1 MFFSKSKDFLFIH
14 IPKTAGTSLKLA
26 FRPYGIDDPLTIS
39 ADPELSRF
47 LENRPR
53 HLVERG
59 MAFPNHLGVR
69 SVARLTKLDLETLTI
84 MSVVRDPWRRMQS
97 LYRHIRRDKRHPY
110 NAIAAGQALKG
121 FVGHLLKRR
130 QDRPYVDTLPQMDY
144 LVDQSGRV
152 GVDVIL
158 KQDSLEDGL
167 HLLCRDLQISLELPR
182 ANASPEHQDAPDA
195 IDSETQDMIADYEAG
210 IIRLLGYQPGGRD
223 GPFASKVLFRTN
235 RKQGRQK
242 TASAD
247 FPGVD

>member
-1 MFFSKSKDFLFIH
+1 M
-14 IPKTAGTSLKLA
+14 KLA
-26 FRPYGIDDPLTIS
+26 FRPYGIDDPLEIS

-59 MAFPNHLGVR
+59 MVFPNHLGVR
-69 SVARLTKLDLETLTI
+69 SVARLTRLDLDTLTI
-84 MSVVRDPWRRMQS
+84 MTVVRDPWRRMQS
-97 LYRHIRRDKRHPY
+97 LYRHIRRDERHPY

-130 QDRPYVDTLPQMDY
+130 DDRPYVDTLPQMDY

-158 KQDSLEDGL
+158 KQDCLEDGL
-167 HLLCRDLQISLELPR
+167 RILCRDLQMPLELPR

-195 IDSETQDMIADYEAG
+195 LDHETRDMIAEYEAG
-210 IIRLLGYQPGGRD
+210 IVRLLGFRPDAQD
-223 GPFASKVLFRTN
+223 GPFSSKVLFRTN
-235 RKQGRQK
+235 RKQGTVAK
-242 TASAD
+242 ASAD
-247 FPGVD
+247 LPGAD